1 MNESKNEGS
10 DAGHEESE
18 GEESEG
24 ESSDEERLVPW
35 SKVVEYMDQVR
46 KEEKKERERM
56 AVKVGEHLDYMK
68 DKLREEQGPPNF
80 KNAYNIKH
88 FERTQKY
95 IGFLIDAK
103 YYIECK
109 SYDES
114 HSCIAA
120 ALEALF
126 LYKKQISIA
135 DKSPFNWETVDRLG
149 GLTDEATVRKVEA
162 QIAEEKKNKKKDE
175 NSQSSSGA
183 PFGRQGGGGRQHV
196 QRKGR
201 TGRRAGP
208 RAGTGA
214 PARAARRSA
223 RGGRRPGSR
232 AGEGAGCS
240 GAGRRAGSCC
250 N

>member
-1 MNESKNEGS
+1 
-10 DAGHEESE
+10 
-18 GEESEG
+18 
-24 ESSDEERLVPW
+24 
-35 SKVVEYMDQVR
+35 
-46 KEEKKERERM
+46 M

-183 PFGRQGGGGRQHV
+183 PFGRQGGGGQK
-196 QRKGR
+196 QQNQQQASGNS
-201 TGRRAGP
+201 GNGGNS
-208 RAGTGA
+208 GTGNRNYA
-214 PARAARRSA
+214 GGPCLWCHGVGHIIKGCPILKADYDNGDAGYDPQTNRFYRISRQSGQSQSSGRSE
-223 RGGRRPGSR
+223 R
-232 AGEGAGCS
+232 EY
-240 GAGRRAGSCC
+240 
-250 N
+250 